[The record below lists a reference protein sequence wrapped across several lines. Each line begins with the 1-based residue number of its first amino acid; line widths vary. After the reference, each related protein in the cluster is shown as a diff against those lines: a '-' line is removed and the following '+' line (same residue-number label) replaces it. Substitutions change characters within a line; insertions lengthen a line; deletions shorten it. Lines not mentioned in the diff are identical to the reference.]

1 MTWTDEYNELTGES
15 KLRLVLKMFVKD
27 IGYIPRLCTTCLVP
41 KLSKVQ
47 GFIAGIYCP
56 LLYNILLTSTLRDP
70 LRMLDEHD
78 QPNAQRRGGK
88 RIIRYI

>member
-15 KLRLVLKMFVKD
+15 KLRLVLNLFVKG

-41 KLSKVQ
+41 TLSKAQ

-56 LLYNILLTSTLRDP
+56 LLYNILLPVLCVIRSECWTSTTNL
-70 LRMLDEHD
+70 MH
-78 QPNAQRRGGK
+78 RGEEGK
-88 RIIRYI
+88 ES